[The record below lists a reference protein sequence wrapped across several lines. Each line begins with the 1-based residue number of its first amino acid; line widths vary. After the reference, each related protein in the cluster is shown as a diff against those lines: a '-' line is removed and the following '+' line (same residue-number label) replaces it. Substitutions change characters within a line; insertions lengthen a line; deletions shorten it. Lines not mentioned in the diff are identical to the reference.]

1 MRFGSSNRVLFL
13 TAVEL
18 LLFLCA
24 TALESRGGQDLWIGP
39 LYTEFSLT
47 LGEGERREAVGP
59 FWYSEEVREQ
69 NIEGI
74 GETGLARASVAETT
88 MALPPLFSVQERPQ
102 TEGLSWD
109 FVYPIITYDRFGQER
124 YFQALQLLSFSAGHE
139 ANGTRW
145 EKFSLFPLYFQ
156 RRASDPALNYTAV
169 WPIYGHVEKRFFR
182 DEADWILWPAYVRT
196 RKKDI
201 ITENFL
207 VPIIHFRRGPG
218 LRGWQFW
225 PLIGEESQAVIV
237 QTNTLDMVET
247 KPGHKS
253 LFVLWPIFFHNDAM
267 LGTTNPVRQR
277 VLLPFFSHQLSQ
289 AKDIRT
295 YLWPIGL
302 TLTDDRSQQYSQTDI
317 AWPLISFGRGPE
329 RQLDR
334 VFPLFSRDH
343 RETRDSLSILWP
355 LYQQRSSS
363 TETIKRDAVRLL
375 LGVYCDE
382 TLQNLQTGKTASRTD
397 FWPLFITRRDMEG
410 RERFQLLALL
420 EPFLPHNDGVRR
432 NYSPLWSIWRSE
444 NDKLAGKES
453 RSFLWNLYR
462 CERTPTTRRFSLMF
476 GLVQHGTGPE
486 GSWWRWLHLF
496 GGKPEKQSPP
506 GKTKRSSAVQ
516 PGTMNNGQAIKP
528 STARREGGEA
538 GHASANLVAENAAE
552 CRRPF

>member
-1 MRFGSSNRVLFL
+1 MRFGDCKWVLFL
-13 TAVEL
+13 TAVQFL
-18 LLFLCA
+18 LSVSA
-24 TALESRGGQDLWIGP
+24 TASENRGGQGLWIGP
-39 LYTEFSLT
+39 LYTAFSLT

-59 FWYSEEVREQ
+59 FWYSEEIREP
-69 NIEGI
+69 NLESPS
-74 GETGLARASVAETT
+74 EAGLARGSVAETT

-102 TEGLSWD
+102 TEGVSWD
-109 FVYPIITYDRFGQER
+109 FVYPILTYDRFGREL
-124 YFQALQLLSFSAGHE
+124 YFQVLQLLSFSAGRD
-139 ANGTRW
+139 ATGTSW
-145 EKFSLFPLYFQ
+145 ENFSLFPLYFQ

-207 VPIIHFRRGPG
+207 VPLFHVRHGPG

-225 PLIGEESQAVIV
+225 PLVGQENQTAIV
-237 QTNTLDMVET
+237 QTNSFGMAET
-247 KPGHKS
+247 KPGHES

-277 VLLPFFSHQLSQ
+277 LLLPLFSYQLSQ

-302 TLTDDRSQQYSQTDI
+302 TLTDDRTHQYNQTDF

-343 RETRDSLSILWP
+343 RENRESLSILWP
-355 LYQQRSSS
+355 VYQQRSSS
-363 TETIKRDAVRLL
+363 SETIKRDVVRLL

-397 FWPLFITRRDMEG
+397 LWPLFITRRDMEG
-410 RERFQLLALL
+410 RERFQILALL
-420 EPFLPHNDGVRR
+420 EPFLPHNDGVKR

-444 NDKLAGKES
+444 SDKQAGKQS
-453 RSFLWNLYR
+453 SSFLWNLYR
-462 CERTPTTRRFSLMF
+462 CERTPTTRRYSLMF
-476 GLVQHGTGPE
+476 GLVQHGAGPE

-496 GGKPEKQSPP
+496 GGKPEKQPP
-506 GKTKRSSAVQ
+506 TSETKRSSTVQ
-516 PGTMNNGQAIKP
+516 CGTPANGEAMKA
-528 STARREGGEA
+528 SNARRDGGEA
-538 GHASANLVAENAAE
+538 GRVSASLFAENAAE